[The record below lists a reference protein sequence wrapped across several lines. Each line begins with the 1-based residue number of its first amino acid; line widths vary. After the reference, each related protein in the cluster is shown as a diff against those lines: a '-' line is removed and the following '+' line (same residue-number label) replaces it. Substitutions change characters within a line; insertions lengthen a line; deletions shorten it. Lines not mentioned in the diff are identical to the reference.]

1 MNPPSSAADIKKSTE
16 NANTVTINKVADK
29 ARNLTDGVLQGAQS
43 AVEATREAATASID
57 KAEERVEKWRSEAEP
72 AVADLTAKAQA
83 LAERS
88 INYCAET
95 GAQMREQMDKCT
107 EATNRYVT
115 KQPGKAIAIAA
126 ATGAALTLATMALLR
141 RRGDD

>member
-1 MNPPSSAADIKKSTE
+1 MNTPTSAADIKNSTE
-16 NANTVTINKVADK
+16 TAATDTINKVADK

-43 AVEATREAATASID
+43 AVAATRDAASASMD

-107 EATNRYVT
+107 EATTRYVT
-115 KQPGKAIAIAA
+115 EKPGKAIAIAA
-126 ATGAALTLATMALLR
+126 ATGAALTLATLALLR
-141 RRGDD
+141 RRGD